1 MGGGYISCGDFLGD
15 DKSGAPIGGILEDLV
30 SNLADT
36 QNSAIATELLEQ
48 LDSETDH
55 ILIEPGHASK
65 LLPDFK
71 HLQTYYKTLFPDLDN
86 WWLIFEREV
95 QQGMDNVAG
104 KWGESIGWKI
114 YCLADLIPAC
124 EISISTNEP
133 VVISFD

>member
-1 MGGGYISCGDFLGD
+1 MGGGYISCGNFSGD
-15 DKSGAPIGGILEDLV
+15 DKSGSPITGILEDLT

-36 QNSAIATELLEQ
+36 QNSAMATKLLEQ

-55 ILIEPGHASK
+55 ILIEPDQATK

-71 HLQTYYKTLFPDLDN
+71 CLQTHYKSHYPDLDD
-86 WWLIFEREV
+86 WWLIFERET
-95 QQGMDNVAG
+95 QQGLDNIAG

-124 EISISTNEP
+124 EISISTGEP
-133 VVISFD
+133 ITISFD